1 MTFKYYNFKEIR
13 ALHKGRLAQYVF
25 YNKTKQNKK
34 ECEDIEH
41 FVSQES
47 GLKCFN
53 RKAFIG
59 ENLLNFEHLNF
70 LSRTRKKSQVHG
82 RCNQS
87 LRIRNET

>member
-13 ALHKGRLAQYVF
+13 ALHKGRLSQYIF
-25 YNKTKQNKK
+25 CNKK
-34 ECEDIEH
+34 KVCEDIDH

-59 ENLLNFEHLNF
+59 EKLAQF
-70 LSRTRKKSQVHG
+70 
-82 RCNQS
+82 
-87 LRIRNET
+87 